1 MLSNKNILI
10 IKHGSI
16 GDFVMAFSAIQSVR
30 EKFPNEKIILI
41 TTSLIAR
48 IFKKIPYINQ
58 ICIDDRK
65 SFLDIFNYLSIL
77 KKYQINFI
85 IDLQNS
91 QRTEFYH
98 LITRCFFNKIKIN
111 SSKKYAHFRYR
122 IPRHGNEH
130 VTEGLNNQLKLLNIN
145 KLNKLDISQ
154 LAKKDFQNKF
164 EREYIVLIPGTSESG
179 KKKRWPSKYFSKLSN
194 YLIELGY
201 EVLITGVSS
210 DRYLIK
216 EILNNSPI
224 AINPHHISKFDIFL
238 NLSQNARL
246 IISVDTGPAH
256 VAALSA
262 TPMIWLVEEG
272 PYCKTNSPVSK
283 NLSIIKSKNMSL
295 ISVNEVLNLAKKKL
309 NQG

>member
-98 LITRCFFNKIKIN
+98 LITRCFFNEIKIN

-145 KLNKLDISQ
+145 KLNKLDISW

-216 EILNNSPI
+216 EILNNSPN
-224 AINPHHISKFDIFL
+224 AFNAEHMSKFDIFL

-256 VAALSA
+256 VAALSD

-272 PYCKTNSPVSK
+272 PYSKTNSPVSK

-295 ISVNEVLNLAKKKL
+295 ISVKEVLDLAKEKL
-309 NQG
+309 DQG

>member
-98 LITRCFFNKIKIN
+98 LITRCFFNEIKIN

-145 KLNKLDISQ
+145 KLNKLDISW

-216 EILNNSPI
+216 EILNNSPS
-224 AINPHHISKFDIFL
+224 AINAEHMSKFDIFL

-256 VAALSA
+256 VAALSD

-272 PYCKTNSPVSK
+272 PYSKTNSPVSK

-295 ISVNEVLNLAKKKL
+295 ISVKEVLDFAKEKL
-309 NQG
+309 D

>member
-98 LITRCFFNKIKIN
+98 LITRCFFNEIKIN

-145 KLNKLDISQ
+145 KLNKLDISW

-216 EILNNSPI
+216 EILNNSPS
-224 AINPHHISKFDIFL
+224 AINAEHMSKFDIFL

-256 VAALSA
+256 IAALSD

-272 PYCKTNSPVSK
+272 PYSKTNSPVSK

-295 ISVNEVLNLAKKKL
+295 ISVKEVLDFAKEKL
-309 NQG
+309 D

>member
-145 KLNKLDISQ
+145 KLNKLDISW
-154 LAKKDFQNKF
+154 LVKKDFQNKF

-216 EILNNSPI
+216 EILNNSPS
-224 AINPHHISKFDIFL
+224 AINAEHMSKFDIFL

-256 VAALSA
+256 VAALSD

-272 PYCKTNSPVSK
+272 PYTKTNSPVSK
-283 NLSIIKSKNMSL
+283 NLSIIKTKNMSL
-295 ISVNEVLNLAKKKL
+295 ISVKEVLDLAKEKL
-309 NQG
+309 DQG

>member
-98 LITRCFFNKIKIN
+98 LITRCFFNDIKIN

-145 KLNKLDISQ
+145 KLNKLDISW

-216 EILNNSPI
+216 EILNNSPS
-224 AINPHHISKFDIFL
+224 AINAEHMSKFDIFL

-256 VAALSA
+256 VAALSD

-272 PYCKTNSPVSK
+272 PYSKTNSPVSK

-295 ISVNEVLNLAKKKL
+295 ISVKEVLDLAKEKL
-309 NQG
+309 DQG

>member
-98 LITRCFFNKIKIN
+98 LITRCFFNDIKIN
-111 SSKKYAHFRYR
+111 SSKKYANFRYR

-145 KLNKLDISQ
+145 KLNKLDISW

-210 DRYLIK
+210 DRDLIK
-216 EILNNSPI
+216 EILNNSPS
-224 AINPHHISKFDIFL
+224 AINAEHMSKFDIFL

-256 VAALSA
+256 IAALSD

-272 PYCKTNSPVSK
+272 PYSKTNSPVSK

-295 ISVNEVLNLAKKKL
+295 ISVKEVLDFAKEKL
-309 NQG
+309 D

>member
-98 LITRCFFNKIKIN
+98 LITRCFFNDIKIN

-145 KLNKLDISQ
+145 KLNKLDISW

-216 EILNNSPI
+216 EILNNSPS
-224 AINPHHISKFDIFL
+224 AINAEHMSKFDIFL

-256 VAALSA
+256 VAALSD

-272 PYCKTNSPVSK
+272 PYSKTNSPVSK

-295 ISVNEVLNLAKKKL
+295 ISVKEVLDLAKEKL
-309 NQG
+309 D